1 MTAERMKELRN
12 EKAVPFDDQRRP
24 NQGIENFHYLYMEWC
39 NVDFIVSPKLE
50 YEFVYGV

>member
-24 NQGIENFHYLYMEWC
+24 SQGIENFLHFRMSFFRGFMSTLSL
-39 NVDFIVSPKLE
+39 V
-50 YEFVYGV
+50 